1 MGIPNSHT
9 NEHVEMFVI
18 IDAMVL
24 CFLSVI
30 AFNIL
35 RVWFCYLVCVCCLLY
50 FFNCWYVHCF

>member
-1 MGIPNSHT
+1 MGISNSHT

-30 AFNIL
+30 VFNIL
-35 RVWFCYLVCVCCLLY
+35 RAWFCYLVCVVCCI
-50 FFNCWYVHCF
+50 FCWYVHCF